1 MYGREGEIKKTL
13 GWRLVVPHLEYDILK
28 IEHYLR
34 LDQAKN
40 MLVPRF
46 IKSAYRKEP
55 VSSFVLIMGAVD
67 AVIGGVGSR
76 GTLFALGL
84 MMVLGAVAM
93 RWLQTQ
99 GRSTATWEEAPVRY
113 LPMGKTQP
121 PIPQLSSEKRR
132 SSY

>member
-1 MYGREGEIKKTL
+1 MI
-13 GWRLVVPHLEYDILK
+13 
-28 IEHYLR
+28 
-34 LDQAKN
+34 
-40 MLVPRF
+40 VPRF

-55 VSSFVLIMGAVD
+55 ISSFVLIMGTVD

-99 GRSTATWEEAPVRY
+99 GRSTINIEEAPVRY
-113 LPMGKTQP
+113 LPMGQAQP
-121 PIPQLSSEKRR
+121 PVPHLSSKKRR